1 MEVVI
6 RLWLTIAST
15 VLYYAIYPLLVLG
28 TGLFYLV
35 RFVASPFIYLA
46 YVLKEVVLLHVRL
59 LAKFEA
65 SNVRIPNRI
74 NTDTN
79 SPYGTFLAQQCWLER
94 SLGSCCTCSAERYC
108 Y

>member
-1 MEVVI
+1 MDVDI
-6 RLWLTIAST
+6 RFWLTIAST
-15 VLYYAIYPLLVLG
+15 VLYYAIYPLLVIG

-46 YVLKEVVLLHVRL
+46 YVLKEVILLPVRF

-65 SNVRIPNRI
+65 SNVLIANRT
-74 NTDTN
+74 NTDTH

-94 SLGSCCTCSAERYC
+94 SLGSCCTCSAGRYC